1 MMHMHAEFRSST
13 KILIS
18 GQNYSNPNGIPIEK
32 LSGQIFQIISEA
44 AWHGGTVIL
53 DLSALLAVPLS
64 LWLKFWS
71 LRRICHM
78 PYWCTGR
85 NGDWQSDIS
94 WGLSSW
100 RNKIK
105 IKINSPNLNLSG
117 IADVLFIFMW
127 LRWLQLLLSLCN
139 CCSCYYDLSVTL
151 VAVDFICSYDN
162 IQWEYITPS

>member
-1 MMHMHAEFRSST
+1 MMHMYMYAEFRSLTSELFKPKWDSNW
-13 KILIS
+13 KIVWT
-18 GQNYSNPNGIPIEK
+18 NFPDN
-32 LSGQIFQIISEA
+32 SEA

-53 DLSALLAVPLS
+53 DLSVLLAVSLS

-71 LRRICHM
+71 LRRICHT

-127 LRWLQLLLSLCN
+127 LRWLQLLLSLCKLLQLLLWFK
-139 CCSCYYDLSVTL
+139 CYFGCSWLYMQL
-151 VAVDFICSYDN
+151 
-162 IQWEYITPS
+162 W

>member
-1 MMHMHAEFRSST
+1 MMHIFNENIRSELFKSKWDSNF
-13 KILIS
+13 KIVWT
-18 GQNYSNPNGIPIEK
+18 NFPDN
-32 LSGQIFQIISEA
+32 SEA

-53 DLSALLAVPLS
+53 DLSVLLAVSLS

-71 LRRICHM
+71 LRRICHT

-117 IADVLFIFMW
+117 IADVLFIC
-127 LRWLQLLLSLCN
+127 LCDYVG
-139 CCSCYYDLSVTL
+139 CSCYFLYVIVGCSCYYDNSVTL
-151 VAVDFICSYDN
+151 VAVDVICSYDN
-162 IQWEYITPS
+162 IQWEYIKPS